1 MFGKVKHHFARGM
14 ALGRGVVH
22 RANALYKRGVQ
33 FASDLDKAVSI
44 GRHGIGIIAPKLGNF
59 MGDYLAQGTL
69 SGVMH
74 GIGAY
79 DEFMATHDTVMD
91 KIRQGGPEEPSARG
105 ASVLTQRAAF
115 LRTHSPLSEPGHV
128 T

>member
-22 RANALYKRGVQ
+22 RANSLYKRGMQ
-33 FASDLDKAVSI
+33 FASQLDQAVHI
-44 GRHGIGIIAPKLGNF
+44 GKQGLGIIAPKLNNF
-59 MGDYLAQGTL
+59 MGDYLAQGAL

-79 DEFMATHDTVMD
+79 DKARGEFMSGHDQVMD
-91 KIRQGGPEEPSARG
+91 KIRQGGEMLQDLRNLQPAAR
-105 ASVLTQRAAF
+105 
-115 LRTHSPLSEPGHV
+115 PY
-128 T
+128 

>member
-1 MFGKVKHHFARGM
+1 M

-22 RANALYKRGVQ
+22 RANALYKRGME

-44 GRHGIGIIAPKLGNF
+44 GKHGLGIIAPKL
-59 MGDYLAQGTL
+59 AQGAL

-79 DEFMATHDTVMD
+79 ERARGEFMATHDTVMD
-91 KIRQGGPEEPSARG
+91 KIRQGGGMLQDLRNLQPAAR
-105 ASVLTQRAAF
+105 
-115 LRTHSPLSEPGHV
+115 PY
-128 T
+128 

>member
-22 RANALYKRGVQ
+22 RANALYKRGMQ
-33 FASDLDKAVSI
+33 FASDLDRAIQV
-44 GRHGIGIIAPKLGNF
+44 APKLGNF
-59 MGDYLAQGTL
+59 MGDYLAQGAL

-79 DEFMATHDTVMD
+79 DKARGEFMATHDTVMG
-91 KIRQGGPEEPSARG
+91 KIRQGGEMLQDLRNLQPQAR
-105 ASVLTQRAAF
+105 
-115 LRTHSPLSEPGHV
+115 PY
-128 T
+128 

>member
-1 MFGKVKHHFARGM
+1 MFGKVKHRFASGM

-22 RANALYKRGVQ
+22 RANALYKRGMQ
-33 FASDLDKAVSI
+33 FASDLDRAVQV
-44 GRHGIGIIAPKLGNF
+44 GRQGIGVIAPKLGNF

-79 DEFMATHDTVMD
+79 DKASGKFMATRDTVMD
-91 KIRQGGPEEPSARG
+91 KIRRGGEMLQDQRNLQPAAR
-105 ASVLTQRAAF
+105 
-115 LRTHSPLSEPGHV
+115 PY
-128 T
+128 